1 MRFHEEK
8 ENLKMEKTKN
18 AQAVGR
24 DISLERDIGSR
35 VKWGDLVR
43 CGCQASIT
51 GRLEMS
57 GKSRRVLVEVV

>member
-1 MRFHEEK
+1 M
-8 ENLKMEKTKN
+8 
-18 AQAVGR
+18 GR

>member
-1 MRFHEEK
+1 MKKF
-8 ENLKMEKTKN
+8 ENGEN

-43 CGCQASIT
+43 CGCQAVDYRAF
-51 GRLEMS
+51 GNVWK
-57 GKSRRVLVEVV
+57 KS